1 MMITNYHLKI
11 SSIALIKLILSN
23 DSRLSFNI
31 EIEKI
36 VQKNQ
41 TKRIT
46 RSNGNYFSFFLT
58 SDIFLNSTKNN

>member
-46 RSNGNYFSFFLT
+46 RSNGNYFPFSF
-58 SDIFLNSTKNN
+58 SYIFLNSTKNN